1 MCVLTLIHIV
11 NIIHSR
17 IRPGRS
23 TKSVIGS
30 RGAFS
35 AFGSSTSKTFSIGPS
50 PRVLGFRGA
59 GCMHGTW
66 RLVCLQG
73 TYWTL
78 DVGT

>member
-1 MCVLTLIHIV
+1 MCVLTLIHIL
-11 NIIHSR
+11 NIIPSC
-17 IRPGRS
+17 IRPGQLAK
-23 TKSVIGS
+23 TVIWP

-35 AFGSSTSKTFSIGPS
+35 AFGSSTSKTFSIGSS
-50 PRVLGFRGA
+50 PRALGFRGA

-73 TYWTL
+73 TDWTP